1 MSAFTIAP
9 SEIIVLV
16 TVPVSLV
23 VTTPAGKS
31 VVRASVPVVVGKVRV
46 AAPFIMD
53 EIVGVVSVLFVYAAL
68 VSTVFEVKYPNA
80 LVEMYPYPWWRALLV
95 ILVVAGWHWSPLI
108 GVLLAVV
115 VFFYIHDMFILMDK
129 QINNSSL
136 L

>member
-1 MSAFTIAP
+1 MKFNLDL
-9 SEIIVLV
+9 EQVLKM
-16 TVPVSLV
+16 LV
-23 VTTPAGKS
+23 VG
-31 VVRASVPVVVGKVRV
+31 
-46 AAPFIMD
+46 
-53 EIVGVVSVLFVYAAL
+53 VLFVYAIL